1 MNNLQLQSIQEFVYS
16 ESVNIADPQHSLDH
30 AHRVKFNA
38 IKIAKILKLEK
49 DLDLNLLTG
58 MSLLHDMHYSQHKPG
73 IKTYLFERR
82 LAKKYLKKYIAQFNI
97 KEEEEKLIIEAI
109 TNHPHSYP
117 LRRLNR
123 KKNHYTKILQDAD
136 TLDFFSDSR
145 LKSLDVSKQKFFFYK
160 FIWFLG
166 QKLYL
171 RDKKKINKFLNYPEL
186 VKYLTGFN
194 IS

>member
-38 IKIAKILKLEK
+38 IKIANILKLEK
-49 DLDLNLLTG
+49 HLDLNLLVG
-58 MSLLHDMHYSQHKPG
+58 MSLLHDMHYSICSPG
-73 IKTYLFERR
+73 IKTYLFEGRI
-82 LAKKYLKKYIAQFNI
+82 AKRFIKEIISQFNLTA
-97 KEEEEKLIIEAI
+97 EEKELIIEAVAS
-109 TNHPHSYP
+109 HPHSYP
-117 LRRLNR
+117 FRRLNR

-145 LKSLDVSKQKFFFYK
+145 LKALDVSKQKFFFYK

-171 RDKKKINKFLNYPEL
+171 RNKRKLNKFLNYPQL